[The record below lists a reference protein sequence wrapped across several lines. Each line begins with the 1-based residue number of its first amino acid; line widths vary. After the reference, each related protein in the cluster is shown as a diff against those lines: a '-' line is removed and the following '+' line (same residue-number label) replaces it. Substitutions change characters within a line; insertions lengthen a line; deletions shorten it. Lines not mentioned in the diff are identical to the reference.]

1 MPLYISP
8 PPANPLSR
16 LLLGLVGLLV
26 LAGSFMLG
34 LLAFLVAAG
43 LALVAGLAVWLR
55 VAWLRR
61 QLRKQGFEGDP
72 EATPRP
78 AAEQAI
84 DAEYTVV
91 SRHREE

>member
-16 LLLGLVGLLV
+16 VLLGLVGLLA

-34 LLAFLVAAG
+34 LLAFVVVGGLV
-43 LALVAGLAVWLR
+43 LVAGLVVWLR
-55 VAWLRR
+55 VAWLRH
-61 QLRKQGFEGDP
+61 QLRKQGFTGAP
-72 EATPRP
+72 ETAR
-78 AAEQAI
+78 ESSVQQVI

-91 SRHREE
+91 SRRREE